1 MTWYDEAYQGTSRIG
16 LKATQ
21 TLFSEQSEFQ
31 KIDIIDTE
39 EFGRALLL
47 DGAWMTSEFDEKTY
61 HEPIVHLPLAVAP
74 KVERVLIIGGGDGGT
89 AREVLKYDEV
99 KHVDMVEIDGTVVE
113 ACKKYLPNIGTAW
126 NDPRLHVHI
135 DDGVAWVKKEHATP
149 YDVILVDG
157 ADPVGPA
164 EGLFNQAFFEGCK
177 NALSAQGVLSTQAE
191 SPDMMRDVHLAM
203 IETLEKV
210 FPKVHPYY
218 GSVMLYP
225 GAQWS
230 WIFASKDVDP
240 TQIIQG
246 RSDAIIEQSWL
257 YNRDVHHAMLAVPNH
272 IQRARKNR

>member
-1 MTWYDEAYQGTSRIG
+1 
-16 LKATQ
+16 
-21 TLFSEQSEFQ
+21 
-31 KIDIIDTE
+31 
-39 EFGRALLL
+39 
-47 DGAWMTSEFDEKTY
+47 
-61 HEPIVHLPLAVAP
+61 
-74 KVERVLIIGGGDGGT
+74 
-89 AREVLKYDEV
+89 
-99 KHVDMVEIDGTVVE
+99 MVEIDGTVVE

-210 FPKVHPYY
+210 FPKVHP
-218 GSVMLYP
+218 
-225 GAQWS
+225 
-230 WIFASKDVDP
+230 
-240 TQIIQG
+240 
-246 RSDAIIEQSWL
+246 RSEEHTSELQSRGHL
-257 YNRDVHHAMLAVPNH
+257 VCRLLLEKKKKTH
-272 IQRARKNR
+272 QTS